1 MTAEIISVGTELLLG
16 MVANT
21 NAQYLAG
28 RLAELGFELCCRTVV
43 GDDADQIRTRLDNAY
58 KSGAE
63 LVILAGAV
71 GPGKDGRTKEMLASY
86 FGRQPEF
93 DAEAFGQI
101 EKQLRTLGVKELT
114 EEHRRQAVIPADSMV
129 LFNEFGTEPGFVME
143 QNGRIAVV
151 LPGQP
156 REMQDMFEQCVNR
169 YLHNLVDR
177 SQVTVIVRLK
187 TAQEAP
193 AERVSEA
200 AVTARLGELLQLENP
215 HVETSVQEER
225 AVIRITAAAPTRGD
239 ASLMSNI
246 IAQNCIQVL
255 GGDIIKEVK
264 EEPEKKES

>member
-1 MTAEIISVGTELLLG
+1 MVAEIISVGTELLLG

-28 RLAELGFELCCRTVV
+28 RLAELGFDLCCQTVV
-43 GDDADQIRTRLDNAY
+43 GDDAGQIRTRLEDAY
-58 KSGAE
+58 KNGAE
-63 LVILAGAV
+63 LVILAGVV
-71 GPGKDGRTKEMLASY
+71 GPGKDDRTKEMLASY

-93 DAEAFGQI
+93 DAKAFEQI
-101 EKQLRTLGVKELT
+101 EKRLRALGVKDLT

-129 LFNEFGTEPGFVME
+129 LTNEFGTEPGFVLE
-143 QNGRIAVV
+143 QDGRIAVV

-156 REMQDMFEQCVNR
+156 KELQDMFEQCVNR

-177 SQVTVIVRLK
+177 SQVTVAVRLK
-187 TAQEAP
+187 TAQEAL

-200 AVTARLGELLQLENP
+200 AVTARLGELLLLENP
-215 HVETSVQEER
+215 HVEVSAQEGN
-225 AVIRITAAAPTRGD
+225 VLIRITAAAPTRGD

-255 GGDIIKEVK
+255 GEDIIKEVK
-264 EEPEKKES
+264 EEKETKK